1 MCAGVLSHLPSRID
15 GIAPPDAHRLTVETC
30 VKLTDG
36 VFCVRIAIVEDNLS
50 VAKGIAYRLEDRG
63 HATDLIHDG
72 ADADAFLQGD
82 SNDLVILDVNLPR
95 LDGLSVLRNLR
106 ARGDVRPVLLLTARA
121 DVEARV
127 AGLDAGADDYLTKPF
142 DMDELEARL
151 RALSRRRAQP
161 IETGHRFGP
170 MAFDTQ
176 SRSLTAGDAVLD
188 VPRRELAVADALMAA
203 QGRVL
208 AKATLIERVY
218 GTGADVED
226 SAIEVHVSR
235 LRKRLRPFGVD
246 IRAQRGLGYRLE
258 EV

>member
-1 MCAGVLSHLPSRID
+1 M
-15 GIAPPDAHRLTVETC
+15 
-30 VKLTDG
+30 
-36 VFCVRIAIVEDNLS
+36 RIAIIEDNMS

-72 ADADAFLQGD
+72 ADADTFLQSD
-82 SNDLVILDVNLPR
+82 SNDLIVLDVNLPQI
-95 LDGLSVLRNLR
+95 DGLTVLRNLR

-121 DVEARV
+121 EIEARV

-142 DMDELEARL
+142 DMDELEARI

-170 MAFDTQ
+170 LVFDTQ
-176 SRSLTAGDAVLD
+176 SRTLQAAGAALD
-188 VPRRELAVADALMAA
+188 LPRRELAVVETMMSAR
-203 QGRVL
+203 GRVVS
-208 AKATLIERVY
+208 KADLIEHVY

-235 LRKRLRPFGVD
+235 LRKRLRPHKVD

-258 EV
+258 EL